1 MFRKAAQPVSAVP
14 IFLHKLINW
23 DFDMDFQIVWHLE
36 LGVPELL
43 CVA

>member
-1 MFRKAAQPVSAVP
+1 MFRKAVQPVSAVP

-23 DFDMDFQIVWHLE
+23 DFDMDFQIVWRLE